1 MCYNNAGT
9 DHNQR
14 HVLRTG
20 ADCVTKVRRVDL
32 RYHACK
38 TTPDTRKNPPMMSYC
53 IALDP
58 ACRYEV
64 NVYATIKKSA
74 DRTQIPL

>member
-1 MCYNNAGT
+1 
-9 DHNQR
+9 
-14 HVLRTG
+14 
-20 ADCVTKVRRVDL
+20 
-32 RYHACK
+32 
-38 TTPDTRKNPPMMSYC
+38 MMSYC
-53 IALDP
+53 IVRNDEHGEGIPIDVLSKTHAQAKSNAGLLRKLDP